1 MKHIGALSVVALI
14 ALAGL
19 VFSMSAYIVDPTEQV
34 IITQFG
40 NPVGDP
46 IKEEGLH
53 FKLPFVQEVNQLDR
67 RVLEWDG
74 VSTPMQTKDKL
85 FIQVDTYGRWQ
96 IVDPLQ
102 FFLRLRDERSA
113 ESRLDDILAGETL
126 KAIARHELVE
136 VVRSTNREP
145 ADDLEISTDLKKI
158 QIGRN
163 KIEDQ
168 IRTQADKELTDLG
181 IKLLD
186 LRFKRVNY
194 KDQNVIQEIHRR
206 MASER
211 EQIAEQIRSEG
222 DEEASL
228 ILGKMDREL
237 KEIESDGYRRV
248 QEIQGLADAE
258 ATQIYA
264 AAFNK
269 SADSAEFYE
278 FTRTMEVYKDVIGG
292 DTTMILSTDSDLFQ
306 FLKGVNPSLR
316 KDISSAS
323 VSDELPLFLR
333 DAN

>member
-1 MKHIGALSVVALI
+1 MKQFGIMASSLLLVIAALVVWMSVYVI
-14 ALAGL
+14 
-19 VFSMSAYIVDPTEQV
+19 DPTEQV
-34 IITQFG
+34 ILTQFG
-40 NPVGDP
+40 KPVGKP
-46 IKEEGLH
+46 VQKEGLH
-53 FKLPFVQEVNQLDR
+53 FKLPFVQEVNVLDR

-136 VVRSTNREP
+136 VVRSSNREP
-145 ADDLEISTDLKKI
+145 DEGLEISTELKAI
-158 QIGRN
+158 EIGRN
-163 KIEDQ
+163 KIEEQ
-168 IRTQADKELTDLG
+168 IRAQADKELEDLG

-194 KDQNVIQEIHRR
+194 KDQNVIMEIHRR

-237 KEIESDGYRRV
+237 KEIESDGYKRV
-248 QEIQGLADAE
+248 QEIQGRADAQ

-264 AAFNK
+264 DAFNQ
-269 SADSAEFYE
+269 SEDAVNFYE
-278 FTRTMEVYKDVIGG
+278 FTRTMEVYKQIIGK
-292 DTTMILSTDSDLFQ
+292 DTTVILSTDSDLFQ
-306 FLKGVNPSLR
+306 YFKGVNPSLR
-316 KDISSAS
+316 KDISSGN
-323 VSDELPLFLR
+323 VSEELPLFLR
-333 DAN
+333 DQ

>member
-1 MKHIGALSVVALI
+1 MKQLGLVASGILLLIVAL
-14 ALAGL
+14 
-19 VFSMSAYIVDPTEQV
+19 VVWMSIFVIDPTEQV
-34 IITQFG
+34 ILTQFG
-40 NPVGDP
+40 KPVGDP
-46 IKEEGLH
+46 IEKEGLH
-53 FKLPFVQEVNQLDR
+53 FKLPFVQEVNRLDR

-74 VSTPMQTKDKL
+74 DSTPMQTKDKL

-136 VVRSTNREP
+136 VVRSSNREP
-145 ADDLEISTDLKKI
+145 DDDLEVSTELKPI

-163 KIEDQ
+163 KIEEQ
-168 IRTQADKELTDLG
+168 IRLQADKELEDLG
-181 IKLLD
+181 IELLD

-194 KDQNVIQEIHRR
+194 KDQNVITEIHRR

-237 KEIESDGYRRV
+237 KEIESDGYKRV
-248 QEIQGLADAE
+248 QEIQGQADAQ

-264 AAFNK
+264 NAFNK
-269 SADSAEFYE
+269 SADAVEFYE
-278 FTRTMEVYKDVIGG
+278 FTKTMEVYKQVIGS

-306 FLKGVNPSLR
+306 YFKGVDPELR
-316 KDISSAS
+316 KNISPGE
-323 VSDELPLFLR
+323 VSEELPLFLR
-333 DAN
+333 DQ